1 MRSSRAA
8 DPKKKSL
15 PRGPAIELSIKEIAG
30 GGDGVAIVETN
41 GERRAV
47 FVRGSIPGDVIKAR
61 VDFSNR
67 PARAHV
73 TELLSSS
80 PDRVTAACA
89 YVDRCGGCDWM
100 HIARISQPNF
110 HVSIVRAALPEM
122 WRDREIVAHP
132 SPASL
137 RGTGHRTRARLHVR
151 TDKRGAKVG
160 FYQNKSHELVSV
172 DTCVALHPS
181 LDRAR
186 ASLVALFEN
195 ARGEGEAEI
204 ALGELAAKDELRKPV
219 LDLSWKGELPA
230 AFFARLD
237 AAVKN
242 GDWQGARI
250 LTEGARVPMTIGDP
264 TPWIHGGDD
273 APLRLAPGGFAQAS
287 EEGNLALSKRV
298 AELARA
304 AIEKRPTGAAIV
316 ELYAGAGNFTVL
328 LARFGSVI
336 AIESNAAACEAA
348 QKNIRARALAA
359 RVVNA
364 DASTYVVPPRT
375 PLVVLDPPRT
385 GAREACEKIVAA
397 RARNVVY
404 VSCDPATL
412 GRDLAILERGSYAL
426 ESIETFE
433 MFPDTSHVETVVS
446 LARRAK

>member
-1 MRSSRAA
+1 MRSSRVA
-8 DPKKKSL
+8 DPKKRSS

-47 FVRGSIPGDVIKAR
+47 FVRGSVPGDVVRAR
-61 VDFSNR
+61 VDFASR
-67 PARAHV
+67 PAHAQV

-80 PDRVTAACA
+80 PDRVKPACA
-89 YVDRCGGCDWM
+89 YVDRCGGCGWM

-110 HVSIVRAALPEM
+110 HVSIVRSALPEM
-122 WRDREIVAHP
+122 WRDANVVAHP
-132 SPASL
+132 SPGG
-137 RGTGHRTRARLHVR
+137 RRTRARLHVR
-151 TDKRGAKVG
+151 TGHHTRGGAKVG

-172 DTCVALHPS
+172 DTCVALHPA

-186 ASLVALFEN
+186 ASLPALFEN

-204 ALGELAAKDELRKPV
+204 ALGQVAAKDELRKPV

-230 AFFARLD
+230 AFFSRLD
-237 AAVKN
+237 AGVKN

-250 LTEGARVPMTIGDP
+250 STEGSRVPMTIGDP

-304 AIEKRPTGAAIV
+304 AIEKRPTEAAVV

-328 LARFGSVI
+328 LARFGKVI
-336 AIESNAAACEAA
+336 AVESNAAACESA
-348 QKNIRARALAA
+348 QENLRSRNLTA

-364 DASTYVVPPRT
+364 DAATYAIPGKTAV
-375 PLVVLDPPRT
+375 VVLDPPRT

-446 LARRAK
+446 LTRRTK